1 MVSRCFLSWPD
12 EASSHFFMPKP
23 ASQRFPVRA
32 AVRKKRAESIRPLFM
47 PYARSVVQFLVSV
60 IVVLGTEPLAQP
72 FFHAA
77 AAHAQIMPA
86 ADQQADKGRKRQTG
100 ANDLHDHAR
109 SFAHRKILLFSDIF
123 TVYGDMIHRLQ

>member
-1 MVSRCFLSWPD
+1 MAQDIPPGFPAHTLPSRFLCFPGFLD
-12 EASSHFFMPKP
+12 NL
-23 ASQRFPVRA
+23 
-32 AVRKKRAESIRPLFM
+32 KRAESIRPLFM

-86 ADQQADKGRKRQTG
+86 ADQQAYKGRKRQTG